1 MLELSADTRELQEE
15 KRKDYRNVVAA
26 QSVLLLVSL
35 FTDDWF
41 GDSGF
46 SFHVFTLCAAVYLG
60 LLWDLS
66 RNFTLK
72 RWVPRTLGAVGLT
85 VVLSSIVYNN
95 FLWTPRGGIA
105 VNVLLHGTTIAI
117 QAVVLWLGL
126 RDLLRGS
133 RNAVDKL
140 WAAAGLY
147 LMIGIAFGESIH
159 LLHLLA
165 PDTLGPGLLP
175 DVRGFHEALYV
186 SFVSLTGAD
195 NDLKGVSHFCRN
207 LLVVEALVAQ
217 LFLVMLIS
225 RLLLP
230 AEDTRG

>member
-1 MLELSADTRELQEE
+1 MDSLELQEE

-41 GDSGF
+41 GSRF
-46 SFHVFTLCAAVYLG
+46 AFHVFTLCAAVYLA

-72 RWVPRTLGAVGLT
+72 TWIPRSLGALGVA
-85 VVLSSIVYNN
+85 VVLTSVVYNN
-95 FLWTPRGGIA
+95 FFWTPAGGLV
-105 VNVLLHGTTIAI
+105 VNVALHGLTVAI
-117 QAVVLWLGL
+117 QGVVLWLGL
-126 RDLLRGS
+126 RDLLRGA
-133 RNAVDKL
+133 RNATDKL

-147 LMIGIAFGESIH
+147 LMIGIMFGEAIH
-159 LLHLLA
+159 LLHLVA
-165 PDTLGPGLLP
+165 PSTLGPDLLP
-175 DVRGFHEALYV
+175 DVRGFHEALYL
-186 SFVSLTGAD
+186 SFASLTGAD
-195 NDLKGVSHFCRN
+195 NDLKGISHFCRN
-207 LLVVEALVAQ
+207 LVVMEALVAQ

-230 AEDTRG
+230 EEEPGR